1 MRLERISLA
10 ANIGKLQFLV
20 SGDNFFCW
28 VYNNFY
34 SDFLLYDVIDFA
46 RIKKSIVESSSI
58 GKTFSDRLSSFERC
72 WNSLLCLSM
81 ALRRSLLRIDKVSVL
96 ETFGSLKIS
105 NFGYT
110 PSCLQLLRWCL
121 ILVYYFCTLVFH
133 VFESL

>member
-20 SGDNFFCW
+20 SEDNFFCW
-28 VYNNFY
+28 VYNDFCSN
-34 SDFLLYDVIDFA
+34 FLLYDVIDFA
-46 RIKKSIVESSSI
+46 RINKSIVESSV
-58 GKTFSDRLSSFERC
+58 GKKFSDRLSSFERC

-81 ALRRSLLRIDKVSVL
+81 ALRRSLLRIDKASLL

-110 PSCLQLLRWCL
+110 RSCLQLLRRCL

-133 VFESL
+133 IFESL